1 MKIADLRLL
10 EIDVMNG
17 ENIIYNGKC
26 EEAPEEL
33 QNAPIEVI
41 KMDGKTLILKLT
53 DV

>member
-17 ENIIYNGKC
+17 ENIIYKGKC

-33 QNAPIEVI
+33 QTAPIEVV
-41 KMDGKTLILKLT
+41 KMEGKKLILKLK
-53 DV
+53 DA